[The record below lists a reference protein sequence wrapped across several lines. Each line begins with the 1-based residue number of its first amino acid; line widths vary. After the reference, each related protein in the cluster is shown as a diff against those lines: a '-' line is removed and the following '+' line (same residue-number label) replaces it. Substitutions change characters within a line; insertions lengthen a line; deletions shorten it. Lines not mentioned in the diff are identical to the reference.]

1 MTQGVEHQST
11 LSIQIYLHLK
21 SYLFL
26 EDECLIS
33 PTQCLNVYII
43 LVFFYEMIDEYFISV
58 HPSGPKSLYCYSV
71 VENKNP
77 S

>member
-1 MTQGVEHQST
+1 MIFVHKCLFLSVSHWYVTAKPIIDMTQGVEHRST
-11 LSIQIYLHLK
+11 LSIQMYLHLK

-43 LVFFYEMIDEYFISV
+43 LMFFM
-58 HPSGPKSLYCYSV
+58 K
-71 VENKNP
+71 
-77 S
+77 

>member
-1 MTQGVEHQST
+1 MTQQVEHRST

-26 EDECLIS
+26 DDECLVN

-43 LVFFYEMIDEYFISV
+43 LYVFYEMIDEYFISV
-58 HPSGPKSLYCYSV
+58 HLPGPTSLYCYSV